1 MGSTRLSDSGL
12 PQSGGR
18 RSPQQHWE
26 MDCGVMDCVSVYGW
40 VRIKMATHCT
50 WEELNGPCLTEIKH
64 GNPRQDE
71 HDLAQWWGLGL
82 FLNLTGITMLW
93 ASGKEHSPHFF
104 LIIWISLQSAFII
117 IRDGI
122 TWNHPSKYVF
132 ILPSSIL
139 HQCWISIGVER
150 NEALW
155 GIVIGRR
162 VFNMFYDKQLRIDD
176 SNNYRHKIHIGY
188 FFILFVW
195 FSGMENCHL
204 ISEGL
209 YLNLQSAYKTWI

>member
-12 PQSGGR
+12 PQSSGR

-40 VRIKMATHCT
+40 VRIKTATHCT

-64 GNPRQDE
+64 GNLHQDE
-71 HDLAQWWGLGL
+71 HDLAQWWSLDL
-82 FLNLTGITMLW
+82 FLNLTRITMSYHEPL
-93 ASGKEHSPHFF
+93 GRKIV
-104 LIIWISLQSAFII
+104 LISFRLFEYLPRVHLSSLGMKLHEI
-117 IRDGI
+117 
-122 TWNHPSKYVF
+122 
-132 ILPSSIL
+132 ILPSMFFFLPSSTL
-139 HQCWISIGVER
+139 HQCWISVGVER

-155 GIVIGRR
+155 GIVIGRG

-176 SNNYRHKIHIGY
+176 SDNYRHKIHIGY

-195 FSGMENCHL
+195 FSSVENSHL
-204 ISEGL
+204 KDCI
-209 YLNLQSAYKTWI
+209 